1 MLRGKWKK
9 HHPDPLPF
17 ASARLPLCSRWLRRV
32 HSSPCSQARVSTRVS
47 LRRWLQAWTTA
58 PRDDSSRARA
68 TAAAAPE
75 AAEALPQPA
84 LPTSAKAVATPSGRR
99 MGSRSRRPRRR
110 GLAGALLRRRPVLAF
125 DACVST
131 ASYCAL
137 DRAFPRAGPAVK
149 ASPQSDRTLLA
160 EYCLRRMR
168 RQQSLPYPRRLQH
181 VALVWSIAQS
191 LTPMTHQSI
200 IMFTDQ

>member
-1 MLRGKWKK
+1 
-9 HHPDPLPF
+9 
-17 ASARLPLCSRWLRRV
+17 
-32 HSSPCSQARVSTRVS
+32 
-47 LRRWLQAWTTA
+47 
-58 PRDDSSRARA
+58 
-68 TAAAAPE
+68 
-75 AAEALPQPA
+75 
-84 LPTSAKAVATPSGRR
+84 

-137 DRAFPRAGPAVK
+137 DRAFLRAGPAVK